1 MDAPFK
7 AGVTVR
13 QKVVVI
19 EGVVQDLEF
28 DKGTGKF
35 RYLVDYSDA
44 DGVLHARWFSHDEI
58 TEVAAAEAGQGKQE
72 SAA

>member
-7 AGVTVR
+7 AGVKVR

-28 DKGTGKF
+28 DKSTGKF
-35 RYLVDYSDA
+35 RYLVDYADV

-58 TEVAAAEAGQGKQE
+58 AEVPAEAAEEGEQA
-72 SAA
+72 